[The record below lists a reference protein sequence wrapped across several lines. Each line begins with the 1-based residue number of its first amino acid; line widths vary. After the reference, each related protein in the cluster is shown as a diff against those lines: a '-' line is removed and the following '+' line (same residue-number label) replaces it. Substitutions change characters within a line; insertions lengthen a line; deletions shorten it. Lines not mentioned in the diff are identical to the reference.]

1 MILSISSLAPQIPK
15 PQHVHLGQIWLLF
28 INPLS
33 CNTMNIFQTFNQY
46 LLIRIHGPER
56 VSSLA
61 SLLFFFCATARASD
75 VHLGLEVS
83 ASLLLLY
90 WQHEGPVL
98 ATCVRER
105 TETVSSLINS
115 SQLVLCSTVLKRL
128 ECSVGGSTM
137 MLYFGCYFTTLLM
150 CL

>member
-1 MILSISSLAPQIPK
+1 MSISSLAPQIPK

-46 LLIRIHGPER
+46 LLIRIHDPRGFPALQ
-56 VSSLA
+56 VY
-61 SLLFFFCATARASD
+61 FFFCATARASD

-115 SQLVLCSTVLKRL
+115 SQLVLSSTVLKRL

>member
-1 MILSISSLAPQIPK
+1 MSILDKFGYSSSTLSPAIRWTYFKLSIS
-15 PQHVHLGQIWLLF
+15 
-28 INPLS
+28 
-33 CNTMNIFQTFNQY
+33 IF
-46 LLIRIHGPER
+46 
-56 VSSLA
+56 SSEFTDPRGFPALQVY
-61 SLLFFFCATARASD
+61 FFFCATARASD

-150 CL
+150 CLWTVLLSIVFVK